1 MATKKKAP
9 KKGPKDFKGDRAASE
24 RTTAAGM
31 RRINKPKYK

>member
-9 KKGPKDFKGDRAASE
+9 KKGSKNFKEDQGAAS

-31 RRINKPKYK
+31 RRVNKPKYK